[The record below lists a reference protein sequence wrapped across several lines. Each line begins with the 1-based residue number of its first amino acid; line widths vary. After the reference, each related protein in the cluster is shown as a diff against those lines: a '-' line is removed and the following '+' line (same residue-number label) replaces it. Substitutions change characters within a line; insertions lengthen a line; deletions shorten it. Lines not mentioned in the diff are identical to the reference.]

1 MSRLRRLQARSGA
14 KLNGCLFNFDLRFIE
29 FRNVCSSCKYSLK
42 IGEEY

>member
-1 MSRLRRLQARSGA
+1 MSRLRRLQAKSL